1 MSTRP
6 ITNTQEAFSIGC
18 NHVQTQLHIITLV
31 KELIAMPRKAPEI
44 KVIIHMPEDK
54 ASLDALQES
63 TNELF
68 CHIVEKKFR
77 NLNLTDKERAYV
89 VKRITENL
97 NAQAT

>member
-1 MSTRP
+1 
-6 ITNTQEAFSIGC
+6 
-18 NHVQTQLHIITLV
+18 
-31 KELIAMPRKAPEI
+31 MPRKAPEI

-54 ASLDALQES
+54 ASLDALQER

-77 NLNLTDKERAYV
+77 NANLTDKERAYV

-97 NAQAT
+97 KKQAT